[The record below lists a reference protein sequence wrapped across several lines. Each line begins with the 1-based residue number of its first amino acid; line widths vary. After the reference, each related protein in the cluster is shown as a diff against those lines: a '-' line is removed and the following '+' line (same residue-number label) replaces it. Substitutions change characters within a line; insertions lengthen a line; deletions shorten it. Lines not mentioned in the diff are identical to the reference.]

1 MKRKFPKK
9 RPIAIDFF
17 SGAGGMSLG
26 FEQAGFDVSLGVDC
40 DGHHVATH
48 ERNFP
53 YGKSLCT
60 SVIDLDGNKIRS
72 LLNFDGDLDLVFGGP
87 PCQGFSNMGLRDLRD
102 PRNSLVDH
110 YVRLVLDLRPK
121 AFVMENVP
129 GMLAGAT
136 RSVLEK
142 VIEVCES
149 DGYCITKP
157 VRILDAADFGVP
169 QKRRRL
175 FVIGVRSDIAQMIP
189 YPEGKCEGQPDR
201 PSIEEAIS
209 DLPSIEQYAVLFS
222 ENNIPYDK
230 EPASVYARVAR
241 GIETDASD
249 LSRPRV
255 WEPSI
260 CSGCLRTRHSDATVK
275 LYEATSPGQTVP
287 GHKLPRLDPNGI
299 APTLRAGSDS
309 THGSYTAPRPIHPDF
324 PRCITTREAARL
336 HGFPD
341 WFEFYP
347 LKWHGYR
354 QIGNAVCPPVARAVG
369 SSILRTL
376 SPSMT
381 QQAPTSISLPKSFV
395 LPEERPRTLKRIPV
409 MQEFPPVL
417 QYLFDKAYDKAKAR
431 LKKPTFTFEDVNKA
445 IAATGSKLHW
455 VREDTFLTEIARSR
469 RIADLLA
476 PIYAAGMSILPLEGS
491 KAIGKF
497 VPLGTPGTLEDKD
510 ILHLRM
516 DTIHDARR
524 LPLGPIQFR
533 NFKKA
538 LPEFLSRSDV
548 STPVWGKRGTVRVEA
563 NGSQSGDTDA
573 VVVTVKDTPKAKG
586 RIATVLTCR
595 GATLP
600 NKDRIARLAKA
611 SNSDEVV
618 VFVSA
623 TPRHIVAIRFD
634 CRNKPEE
641 TLRVAFQLNK

>member
-1 MKRKFPKK
+1 MKRKFPKN
-9 RPIAIDFF
+9 RPIAIDLF

-26 FEQAGFDVSLGVDC
+26 FEQAGFDIALGVDC

-60 SVIDLDGNKIRS
+60 SVIDLDGHKIRG
-72 LLNFDGDLDLVFGGP
+72 LLDFDGDFDLVFGGP

-110 YVRLVLDLRPK
+110 YVRLVLELRPK

-136 RSVLEK
+136 RSVLDK

-149 DGYCITKP
+149 NGYCITKP
-157 VRILDAADFGVP
+157 VRILDAAEFGVP

-175 FVIGVRSDIAQMIP
+175 FVIGVRNDIAEKIP
-189 YPEGKCEGQPDR
+189 YPKGKCVGQPNR
-201 PSIEEAIS
+201 PTIEEAIS
-209 DLPSIEQYAVLFS
+209 DLPSIEKYDNLFS
-222 ENNIPYDK
+222 NNQILYDK
-230 EPASVYARVAR
+230 EPASAYARVAR
-241 GIETDASD
+241 GIESDPSD
-249 LSRPRV
+249 LSRPRK
-255 WEPSI
+255 WESSV
-260 CSGCLRTRHSDATVK
+260 CTGCLRTRHSNATVR
-275 LYEATSPGQTVP
+275 LYAATNPGQTVP

-309 THGSYTAPRPIHPDF
+309 THGSYTAPRPIHPDV

-369 SSILRTL
+369 HAILTTL
-376 SPSMT
+376 SPPMT
-381 QQAPTSISLPKSFV
+381 QQAPKTIPLPIDFV
-395 LPEERPRTLKRIPV
+395 LPEERPRTLKRIPI

-431 LKKPTFTFEDVNKA
+431 LKKDTFTFEDVTKA
-445 IAATGSKLHW
+445 ISATGSKLHW
-455 VREDTFLTEIARSR
+455 VREDTFLAEIARSR
-469 RIADLLA
+469 RIADLLE
-476 PIYAAGMSILPLEGS
+476 PIHAAGMSILPLQGS

-516 DTIHDARR
+516 DTIHDA
-524 LPLGPIQFR
+524 LCIPSGPIQFR

-538 LPEFLSRSDV
+538 LPAFLSRSDV
-548 STPVWGKRGTVRVEA
+548 VTPVWGKHGTVSVEA
-563 NGSQSGDTDA
+563 NGSQSSDADA
-573 VVVTVKDTPKAKG
+573 VVVTIKNTPKAKG
-586 RIATVLTCR
+586 RIASVLACR

-634 CRNKPEE
+634 CRKKPEE